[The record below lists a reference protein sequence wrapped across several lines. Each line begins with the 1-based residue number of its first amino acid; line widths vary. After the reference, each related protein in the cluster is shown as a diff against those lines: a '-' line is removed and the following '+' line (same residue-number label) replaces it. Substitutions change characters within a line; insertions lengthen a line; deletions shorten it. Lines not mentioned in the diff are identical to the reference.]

1 MKHIGY
7 FLLSAVIVLCS
18 VIVLDIAAGKVLN
31 RMLPQ
36 VSPQTA
42 IGKTYFALNEVNTP
56 VVIVGSS
63 RASHHYISQM
73 IEDSLGK
80 DTYNVGRDGCF
91 FSDNICVINSI
102 LDRYCPEII
111 IWELSSSSLYE
122 SNDDPLDNL
131 YPYYNENLWITEMIN
146 LKEDRTIRLCLESH
160 LYKNNSKIL
169 RICMRLLTNSGEL
182 DPDKGYEPL
191 IPRNWIAAS
200 KTDTSTQEN
209 KIDLLKMKML
219 KNIVERAKKEG
230 AELIVVD
237 SPIYSER
244 CNIESLP
251 NNNPI
256 QEILS
261 ENDIRY
267 LDNRY
272 IDKFVLHSEYFNDRT
287 HLNSVGAEVYTTYF
301 LEEIKNLY

>member
-1 MKHIGY
+1 MKHIGH

-18 VIVLDIAAGKVLN
+18 VIVLDIAAGEVLN

-146 LKEDRTIRLCLESH
+146 LKEDRSIRLCLKSH

-230 AELIVVD
+230 AELIVAD

-301 LEEIKNLY
+301 LEQIENLY

>member
-1 MKHIGY
+1 MKHIGH

-146 LKEDRTIRLCLESH
+146 LKEDRTIRLCLKSH

-219 KNIVERAKKEG
+219 KNIVERAKKAG

>member
-1 MKHIGY
+1 MKHIGH

-146 LKEDRTIRLCLESH
+146 LKEDRGVCSCLKSN
-160 LYKNNSKIL
+160 LYRYNSMVL
-169 RICMRLLTNSGEL
+169 RICMRWLTRSDGM
-182 DPDKGYEPL
+182 DPYKGYEPL
-191 IPRNWIAAS
+191 TPKKWIITAE
-200 KTDTSTQEN
+200 TDERTHEN
-209 KIDLLKMKML
+209 KLDSLKVKMLNNVIEKSKMKGV
-219 KNIVERAKKEG
+219 K
-230 AELIVVD
+230 LIVVN
-237 SPIYSER
+237 SPKYSEK
-244 CNIESLP
+244 CNIGLFP
-251 NNNPI
+251 NNNPV

-261 ENDIRY
+261 KNDISY

-272 IDKFVLHSEYFNDRT
+272 LNEFALHPEYFNDIT
-287 HLNSVGAEVYTTYF
+287 HLNRVGAEVYTTYF
-301 LEEIKNLY
+301 LKQIENLY